1 MTKKQANQILGAA
14 LVVLGFA
21 SFDASAQ
28 AVSPSGG
35 TEGSSDAL
43 DLGAS
48 VPDARAVTEGLFPED
63 ACDQLKAAGFRC
75 MGFKPALRYALPTS
89 SFKPGSADLPEG
101 LRKQLDVFAL
111 ALKTRR
117 GAHRQ
122 VRIEGH
128 TDASGSPA
136 ANVALSQRRA
146 EAVKDYLVQ
155 LGADPSQLSAI
166 GLGASEPR
174 DPKNPL
180 AAENRRIEIA
190 RAPGGGN

>member
-1 MTKKQANQILGAA
+1 MTKKQANQIFGAA
-14 LVVLGFA
+14 LVVLCFA
-21 SFDASAQ
+21 SFDAGAQ
-28 AVSPSGG
+28 AASHSVGAD
-35 TEGSSDAL
+35 GSDTL

-48 VPDARAVTEGLFPED
+48 VPDARSVAEGLFPED
-63 ACDQLKAAGFRC
+63 ACDQLKAAGFKC
-75 MGFKPALRYALPTS
+75 MGYKPALRYALPTS

-117 GAHRQ
+117 GANHL

-128 TDASGSPA
+128 TDASGAQSS
-136 ANVALSQRRA
+136 NIALSQRRA

-155 LGADPSQLSAI
+155 LGADASQLSAI
-166 GLGASEPR
+166 GLGASDPR

-180 AAENRRIEIA
+180 AAENRRIEIV
-190 RAPGGGN
+190 RAPAGGH